1 MKTYPIHIAFCINDA
16 YAQYISVTIKSIV
29 DNHPEDMVT
38 IHILSDYIS
47 EKSRIRLSEAIV
59 GAESHIELIYHTMD
73 DTKFE
78 GLRVK
83 SKWPICTWYRMVLC
97 NVLPEE
103 IHRVLYLDA
112 DTVVAAN
119 LVHLFQLDMQDKSIA
134 AVPDI
139 YSIFGEQ
146 RATNLGYDESK
157 GYVCSGVVLFNLDYW
172 RQHALAEKS
181 LDWARIH
188 AGILAYPDQDVL
200 NVICQDTKI
209 MLPLNYAIASHYF
222 YYDLFYRAYLSEVK
236 ACVEHPVI
244 IHFIAKTWYKE
255 TSHNHPL
262 YKIWRYYNN
271 CLKHPVSIVYESKG
285 LIRLKVQIWNL
296 LHPFYKNPRRVS
308 IPEIKQRIRSYERS
322 VQ

>member
-1 MKTYPIHIAFCINDA
+1 MRTYPIHIAFCVNDA
-16 YAQYISVTIKSIV
+16 YAKYISVTIKSIV

-83 SKWPICTWYRMVLC
+83 SKWPTCTWYRMVLC

-209 MLPLNYAIASHYF
+209 MLPLNYAVASYYF
-222 YYDLFYRAYLSEVK
+222 YYDLFYRTYMSEVK

-244 IHFIAKTWYKE
+244 MHFIAKTWHKE
-255 TSHNHPL
+255 TSQEHPF
-262 YKIWRYYNN
+262 YKVWRHYNR
-271 CLKHPVSIVYESKG
+271 CLKQPVPIVYESKG

-296 LHPFYKNPRRVS
+296 LHPFYKNPRQVS